1 MKRIILTSAVLLL
14 FALSISIF
22 QISCEQDA
30 IADTDANIGL
40 IQLNKIIYTK
50 HSREPESYEIWIANY
65 DGTSNTKVN
74 IMLPSGVF
82 LGLGDD
88 VRLSPDGKKIFFTA
102 GPPVYFNGFT
112 FAETGDLYSC
122 NVDGSNVTKIVDR
135 GGTNNDIKISGA
147 Y

>member
-1 MKRIILTSAVLLL
+1 MKKVILTSAVLLL

-22 QISCEQDA
+22 QISCQQDV
-30 IADTDANIGL
+30 IADDGENIGL

-88 VRLSPDGKKIFFTA
+88 VRLSPDGKKIFFAA
-102 GPPVYFNGFT
+102 GPPVNYNGFT
-112 FAETGDLYSC
+112 FAETCDLYSC

-135 GGTNNDIKISGA
+135 GGTNNNLTINGA